1 MEAGVDWEV
10 TPLVSCKYQT
20 EVMRWE
26 CWYQTAKYVACRVSP
41 WNPAAVGSPSHPAI
55 RIRGTLLRVRG
66 MSRALQIGMERSTN
80 AIAGLRTSHKL
91 DHRSI
96 NLYKSC
102 GVRTESFEGYTEN
115 FPARLEPPNLDLCPQ
130 KKKKSCPRLRS
141 DNLR

>member
-102 GVRTESFEGYTEN
+102 GVRTESFEGYTEK

-130 KKKKSCPRLRS
+130 KKKILPTPSFR
-141 DNLR
+141 

>member
-41 WNPAAVGSPSHPAI
+41 WNPAAVGSPSHLAI

-130 KKKKSCPRLRS
+130 KKKKFLPTPSFR
-141 DNLR
+141 